1 MTSSGMK
8 KTLGIA
14 TLALSLAIRSA
25 LVSAAEAP
33 TAVAASTAP
42 AQLNLQLF
50 DDQLPA
56 GGLAIRIDDRA
67 AGESN
72 EDGAALLDVAPGSH
86 LLTVLRDGEE
96 VLPGIAAVATYGH
109 TPGHMSFEI
118 GSEAFVIGDAIGN
131 HHVAFEKP
139 QWEAGSDQNPE
150 KAAATRS
157 ALIERLAS
165 QETAIIGYHLPGGL
179 GRVARKDDAYRFVGA
194 GQ

>member
-1 MTSSGMK
+1 MK

-72 EDGAALLDVAPGSH
+72 EDGAALLDVAPG
-86 LLTVLRDGEE
+86 
-96 VLPGIAAVATYGH
+96 
-109 TPGHMSFEI
+109 
-118 GSEAFVIGDAIGN
+118 
-131 HHVAFEKP
+131 
-139 QWEAGSDQNPE
+139 
-150 KAAATRS
+150 
-157 ALIERLAS
+157 
-165 QETAIIGYHLPGGL
+165 
-179 GRVARKDDAYRFVGA
+179 
-194 GQ
+194 